1 MTGNSPARVNP
12 SSSNRRNETP
22 LPKSLLKRRKL
33 SPRRQRLQAQRWF
46 PRREFLP
53 LACQRPVGFLQSR
66 GFLERPEYQV
76 RLIRQIFLKHLVLQ
90 ACRILI
96 HRQLRLRLLS
106 HPHQLQVFPPHL
118 VLPLHLVRL
127 EHRTCRKHQELPP
140 QLCRSHPEHQLHLQQ
155 SLHQHHRSHR
165 APRRFLNHHLVPAC
179 RLPLPLGSPS
189 RPSRQRRQSLL
200 RMVRRKQT
208 RSS

>member
-12 SSSNRRNETP
+12 SSSNRQNETP

-33 SPRRQRLQAQRWF
+33 RLKRQRLQAQRWLLHLA
-46 PRREFLP
+46 FLL
-53 LACQRPVGFLQSR
+53 LACRKLVGFLQSR
-66 GFLERPEYQV
+66 GFLERPECQV
-76 RLIRQIFLKHLVLQ
+76 RLIRQTSLKHLVPQ
-90 ACRILI
+90 ACRILK
-96 HRQLRLRLLS
+96 HRQLRLQPLS
-106 HPHQLQVFPPHL
+106 HPHQLQVFPL
-118 VLPLHLVRL
+118 RL
-127 EHRTCRKHQELPP
+127 EHRPCRKHQEFPP
-140 QLCRSHPEHQLHLQQ
+140 RLCRSHPEHQLHLQQ

-189 RPSRQRRQSLL
+189 RQRRQSLL

>member
-1 MTGNSPARVNP
+1 MNP
-12 SSSNRRNETP
+12 SSSNRQNETP
-22 LPKSLLKRRKL
+22 LPKSLLRRRKL
-33 SPRRQRLQAQRWF
+33 RLKRQRLQAQRWLLHLA
-46 PRREFLP
+46 FLL
-53 LACQRPVGFLQSR
+53 LACRKLVGFLQSR
-66 GFLERPEYQV
+66 GFLERPECQV

-90 ACRILI
+90 ACRILN
-96 HRQLRLRLLS
+96 HRQLRLQPLS
-106 HPHQLQVFPPHL
+106 HPHQLQVFPLRL

-140 QLCRSHPEHQLHLQQ
+140 RLCRSRPEHQLHLQQ

-200 RMVRRKQT
+200 RMVRRKQASSST
-208 RSS
+208 GRSR

>member
-1 MTGNSPARVNP
+1 MNP

-90 ACRILI
+90 ACRILK
-96 HRQLRLRLLS
+96 HRQLRLQPLS
-106 HPHQLQVFPPHL
+106 HPHQLQVFPLRL

-127 EHRTCRKHQELPP
+127 EHRTCR
-140 QLCRSHPEHQLHLQQ
+140 SHPEHQLHLRQ
-155 SLHQHHRSHR
+155 SLPQHRQSHR
-165 APRRFLNHHLVPAC
+165 APRRFLNRHLVPVC
-179 RLPLPLGSPS
+179 RLPLRLGF
-189 RPSRQRRQSLL
+189 PSRQSLMEMPMKRRTNQH
-200 RMVRRKQT
+200 
-208 RSS
+208 